1 MNQEK
6 KLSPESFKFLDIS
19 WGTIFKIL
27 AAIVFAYFVY
37 LIKDLIVWFIFAL
50 VISILFEPIINFLIK
65 RRIPRTFA
73 VLSAY
78 LFFFGILTFSVYSSL
93 PFLIS
98 EIRNFSAGFPQQIP
112 IFFEKVSPMFKQLG
126 INTFESFDA
135 FLADFQKPLEEI
147 TKNIFN
153 ILIVF
158 FGGIMAAFFT
168 IGMALFIS
176 LEKGLMEKFLIL
188 FFPKKYENNLIEL
201 WNKSKEKVIG
211 WFLMRI
217 IGVIFVGL
225 SSFIIFK
232 ILNVN
237 YPVSLAVIAG
247 TFDFVPIVG
256 PLLAAI
262 LIFITVAL
270 DSFAKAIFVIV
281 AFALVEI
288 AENAILF
295 PLLSRRMIRVSP
307 LIVLAGL
314 FIGAKIWGFLGAIIL
329 VPLMAIMFEFLKD
342 FIRQNKEEMIF
353 SSSSRT
359 EE

>member
-1 MNQEK
+1 MTEEK
-6 KLSPESFKFLDIS
+6 KPLSNSVKFLDIS

-27 AAIVFAYFVY
+27 AAVVFIYFVY
-37 LIKDLIVWFIFAL
+37 LIRDLIIWFIFAL
-50 VISILFEPIINFLIK
+50 VISILFEPIIIFLIK
-65 RRIPRTFA
+65 RKIPRTFA
-73 VLSAY
+73 VLLVY
-78 LFFFGILTFSVYSSL
+78 LFFFGILAYSAYSSL
-93 PFLIS
+93 PLLIS

-112 IFFEKVSPMFKQLG
+112 VFFEKISPMFKQLG
-126 INTFESFDA
+126 MNTFESFDA

-168 IGMALFIS
+168 VGMALFIS

-225 SSFIIFK
+225 SSFVVFK

-237 YPVSLAVIAG
+237 YPVSLSIVAG
-247 TFDFVPIVG
+247 TFDFVPIIG

-281 AFALVEI
+281 AFTLIQV
-288 AENAILF
+288 AENSILL
-295 PLLSRRMIRVSP
+295 PILSRRMIKVSP

-314 FIGAKIWGFLGAIIL
+314 FIGAKIWGFLGAVIL
-329 VPLMAIMFEFLKD
+329 VPLIAIIFEFLKD
-342 FIRQNKEEMIF
+342 FIKQNKEEMLF
-353 SSSSRT
+353 DSSSRT